1 MKFIKYLVGH
11 RFFYSIIMYIFKVI
25 IFSCLMMSQS
35 LGDIIFKD
43 DFQNPKKWKFIS
55 DQVMG
60 GVSSGEVSYSKLN
73 NQNQAYISGN
83 VSTKNNGGFIQI
95 RRSLTDVNLKNTQSI
110 KINASG
116 NNQEYFL
123 HLRTKGTLLPW
134 QYYQLGFKVQKKIQT
149 YNLPIVDFKR
159 SSFLISKNI
168 IPEKIT
174 SIGIVAFGRD
184 HEADLNIK
192 SIEFVQ

>member
-1 MKFIKYLVGH
+1 
-11 RFFYSIIMYIFKVI
+11 MYIFKVI
-25 IFSCLMMSQS
+25 VFLCLMMSQS

-60 GVSSGEVSYSKLN
+60 GVSTGEVSYSKLN
-73 NQNQAYISGN
+73 NENQAYISGN

-95 RRSLTDVNLKNTQSI
+95 RRSLIDVNLKNAQSI

-123 HLRTKGTLLPW
+123 HLRTKGTVLPW
-134 QYYQLGFKVQKKIQT
+134 QYYQLGFKVQKKFQT

-159 SSFLISKNI
+159 SSFFISNNI

-192 SIEFVQ
+192 SIEFIQ

>member
-1 MKFIKYLVGH
+1 
-11 RFFYSIIMYIFKVI
+11 
-25 IFSCLMMSQS
+25 MMSQS

-116 NNQEYFL
+116 NNQEYF
-123 HLRTKGTLLPW
+123 
-134 QYYQLGFKVQKKIQT
+134 YI
-149 YNLPIVDFKR
+149 
-159 SSFLISKNI
+159 
-168 IPEKIT
+168 
-174 SIGIVAFGRD
+174 
-184 HEADLNIK
+184 
-192 SIEFVQ
+192 

>member
-1 MKFIKYLVGH
+1 MKKNKITKTRGIGSGL
-11 RFFYSIIMYIFKVI
+11 S
-25 IFSCLMMSQS
+25 S
-35 LGDIIFKD
+35 LLGSELEK
-43 DFQNPKKWKFIS
+43 N
-55 DQVMG
+55 
-60 GVSSGEVSYSKLN
+60 SKLN
-73 NQNQAYISGN
+73 NENQAYISGN

-95 RRSLTDVNLKNTQSI
+95 RRSLTDVNLKNAQSI
-110 KINASG
+110 KINTSG

-134 QYYQLGFKVQKKIQT
+134 QYYQLGFKVQKNFQT
-149 YNLPIVDFKR
+149 YNLPISYFKR
-159 SSFLISKNI
+159 SSFLISKKI

>member
-1 MKFIKYLVGH
+1 
-11 RFFYSIIMYIFKVI
+11 
-25 IFSCLMMSQS
+25 MMSQS

-73 NQNQAYISGN
+73 NENQAYISGN

-95 RRSLTDVNLKNTQSI
+95 RRSLTDVNLKNAQSI

-134 QYYQLGFKVQKKIQT
+134 QYYQLGFKVQKNFQT
-149 YNLPIVDFKR
+149 YNLPIADFKR
-159 SSFLISKNI
+159 SSFLYPK
-168 IPEKIT
+168 T
-174 SIGIVAFGRD
+174 
-184 HEADLNIK
+184 
-192 SIEFVQ
+192 

>member
-1 MKFIKYLVGH
+1 
-11 RFFYSIIMYIFKVI
+11 
-25 IFSCLMMSQS
+25 MMSQS

-60 GVSSGEVSYSKLN
+60 GVSTGEVSYSKLN
-73 NQNQAYISGN
+73 NENQAYISGN

-95 RRSLTDVNLKNTQSI
+95 RRSLTDVNLKNAQSI
-110 KINASG
+110 KINTSG

-134 QYYQLGFKVQKKIQT
+134 QYYQLGFKVQKNFQT
-149 YNLPIVDFKR
+149 YNLPIADFKR
-159 SSFLISKNI
+159 SSLFISKDI

-184 HEADLNIK
+184 HKADLNIK

>member
-1 MKFIKYLVGH
+1 
-11 RFFYSIIMYIFKVI
+11 
-25 IFSCLMMSQS
+25 MMSQS

-73 NQNQAYISGN
+73 NENQAYISGN

-95 RRSLTDVNLKNTQSI
+95 RRSLTEVNLKNAQSI

-123 HLRTKGTLLPW
+123 HLRTKGTVLPW
-134 QYYQLGFKVQKKIQT
+134 QYYQLGFKVQKNFQS
-149 YNLPIVDFKR
+149 YNLPIADFKR
-159 SSFLISKNI
+159 SSFFIPKNI

-192 SIEFVQ
+192 SIEFLQ

>member
-1 MKFIKYLVGH
+1 
-11 RFFYSIIMYIFKVI
+11 MYIFKVI
-25 IFSCLMMSQS
+25 VFLCLMMSQS

-60 GVSSGEVSYSKLN
+60 GVSTGEVSYSKLN
-73 NQNQAYISGN
+73 NENQAYISGN

-95 RRSLTDVNLKNTQSI
+95 RRSLTDVNLKNAQSI
-110 KINASG
+110 KINTSG

-134 QYYQLGFKVQKKIQT
+134 QYYQLGFKVQKNFQT
-149 YNLPIVDFKR
+149 YNLQIADFKR
-159 SSFLISKNI
+159 SSFFLSKNI

-184 HEADLNIK
+184 HEVDLNIK